1 MLEIKSKLKIP
12 RSAYKVAVGGQ
23 LKLPFESRQKSRL
36 KTKLVSGEEV
46 GLILPRGEILRGGD
60 LVTAS
65 DGRVIEVLAEPEKV
79 LHVVCDTPAELARAA
94 YHLGNRHVPVQVG
107 DGFLRL
113 AADHVLEEMLK
124 KIGADVSSMEAP
136 FEPEAGA
143 YAGGHHRHD
152 EMGHG
157 GKIHDHH
164 QEHDHDRDH
173 DHDHAHCDHPH
184 HHRK

>member
-1 MLEIKSKLKIP
+1 MLEIKSKLRIR
-12 RSAYKVAVGGQ
+12 RSAYQLKLGGT

-36 KTKLVSGEEV
+36 HTRLVSGEEV
-46 GLILPRGEILRGGD
+46 GLMLPRGEILRGGD

-65 DGRVIEVLAEPEKV
+65 DGRVIEVVAEQEKLLHIETKDLAKV
-79 LHVVCDTPAELARAA
+79 A

-107 DGFLRL
+107 EGFLRI
-113 AADHVLEEMLK
+113 AEDHVLEEMVQKL
-124 KIGADVSSMEAP
+124 GAKVSRVEAP

-143 YAGGHHRHD
+143 YAGGHHQHD

-164 QEHDHDRDH
+164 HDH
-173 DHDHAHCDHPH
+173 DHDHDHEHCDHPDH
-184 HHRK
+184 HHHK

>member
-12 RSAYKVAVGGQ
+12 RSAYKVEVRGQ

-36 KTKLVSGEEV
+36 KTKLVSGEDV
-46 GLILPRGEILRGGD
+46 GLMLPRGEILRGGD

-65 DGRVIEVLAEPEKV
+65 DGRVIEIVAEPEKV
-79 LHVVCDTPAELARAA
+79 LHIETKDLAKVA

-107 DGFLRL
+107 EGFLRIME
-113 AADHVLEEMLK
+113 DHVLEEMVQKL
-124 KIGADVSSMEAP
+124 GAKVSHVEAP

-143 YAGGHHRHD
+143 YAGGHHQHD

-164 QEHDHDRDH
+164 HEENEHVHDEHCGHDHHH
-173 DHDHAHCDHPH
+173 DH
-184 HHRK
+184 K